1 MRVRPRNTSCRTR
14 PSTSSLVSPHCCSHP
29 PLRPSPS
36 LAGDPSKASIYLS
49 FQAAGASAD
58 KRAGDAEEVIG
69 SLRNAGMDV
78 TNLRDNELAKVR
90 THAALRC
97 PPLLHVHLCLL
108 LRCVCS
114 S

>member
-1 MRVRPRNTSCRTR
+1 MLSVTVPEVAGSFRALIGHIEPRNVTEFSYR
-14 PSTSSLVSPHCCSHP
+14 
-29 PLRPSPS
+29 
-36 LAGDPSKASIYLS
+36 AGDPSKASIYLS

-108 LRCVCS
+108 L
-114 S
+114 